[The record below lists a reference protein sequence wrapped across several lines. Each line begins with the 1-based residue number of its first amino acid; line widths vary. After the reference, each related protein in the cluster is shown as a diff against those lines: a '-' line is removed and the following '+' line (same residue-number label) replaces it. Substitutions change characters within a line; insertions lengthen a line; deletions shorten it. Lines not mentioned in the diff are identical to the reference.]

1 MTSLRDP
8 MPIVPLRTP
17 FDLAITPPGSKS
29 ITCRAY
35 VLAALARGTSRI
47 VRPLRAKDTDALL
60 TALCTLGAR
69 ASWTGDDVSIVGT
82 GGRFPRGG
90 TINLG
95 DGGTPTRFMI
105 AAACLA
111 TEPVVVDGSARMR
124 QRPIAEGVE
133 LLRRLGAQI
142 DFVDF
147 NDHLP
152 VRVTPREMTGGDLD
166 VGRTLSSQFISAIML
181 IAPCLDTPLR
191 LNLGPDLTSASYVGL
206 TRHVLQQWRGRD
218 DGPLK
223 ATTYEIEPDASAA
236 TYWLTAA
243 AMVPGAAV
251 RIDGLAA
258 SSPQADA
265 RFVRLLAEA
274 GGNPTGDDPVGLRY
288 GGPLR
293 GVTCDMADM
302 PDASMTL
309 AAAMATAESPS
320 TITGLRTLRIKETD
334 RLAALTTELS
344 KMGCRAEITPDSI
357 TISPSAGHA
366 GPVIF
371 ETYDDHRMAMAL
383 ALIGLVRPGISVANP
398 ACVSKSYPTFWRDL
412 ARLYD

>member
-8 MPIVPLRTP
+8 LPITPLRTP

-29 ITCRAY
+29 LTCRAY
-35 VLAALARGTSRI
+35 VLAALAEGTSRI

-60 TALCTLGAR
+60 TALCTLGTQV
-69 ASWTGDDVSIVGT
+69 SWTGDDVSIVGN

-111 TEPVVVDGSARMR
+111 GGPVVVDGSARMR

-142 DFVDF
+142 DFVDD
-147 NDHLP
+147 NDRLP
-152 VRVTPREMTGGDLD
+152 VRVTPRELTGGDLD
-166 VGRTLSSQFISAIML
+166 VGRTVSSQFISAVML

-191 LNLGPDLTSASYVGL
+191 LNLGSDVTSASYIRL
-206 TRHVLQQWRGRD
+206 TRHVLRQWRGGD

-236 TYWLTAA
+236 TYWLAA
-243 AMVPGAAV
+243 AAVVPGAAV
-251 RIDGLAA
+251 RIEGLAI

-274 GGNPTGDDPVGLRY
+274 GGNATGDDPVGLRY

-302 PDASMTL
+302 PDAAMTF
-309 AAAMATAESPS
+309 AAILATAESPS

-334 RLAALTTELS
+334 RLAALATELS
-344 KMGCRAEITPDSI
+344 KMGCGTEITRESI
-357 TISPSAGHA
+357 TIRPSTGDT

-371 ETYDDHRMAMAL
+371 ETYHDHRMAMAL
-383 ALIGLVRPGISVANP
+383 ALIGLVRPGISVVNP
-398 ACVSKSYPTFWRDL
+398 ACVSKSYPTFWRDF

>member
-8 MPIVPLRTP
+8 LPIAPLRTP

-35 VLAALARGTSRI
+35 VLAALATGTSRI

-60 TALCTLGAR
+60 GALCTLGAD
-69 ASWTGDDVSIVGT
+69 ASWAGDDVSITGT

-105 AAACLA
+105 AAACLG
-111 TEPVVVDGSARMR
+111 TEPVSVDGSERMR

-142 DFVDF
+142 DFVDL
-147 NDHLP
+147 NERLP
-152 VRVTPREMTGGDLD
+152 VRVTPRELTGGDLD

-206 TRHVLQQWRGRD
+206 TRHVLQQWCGRD

-274 GGNPTGDDPVGLRY
+274 GANPTGDDPVGIRY

-344 KMGCRAEITPDSI
+344 KMGCRVEITPDSI
-357 TISPSAGHA
+357 TISPYAGHA

>member
-35 VLAALARGTSRI
+35 VLAALAQGTSRI

-60 TALCTLGAR
+60 AALCTLGAR
-69 ASWTGDDVSIVGT
+69 ASWTGDDVTIVGT

-181 IAPCLDTPLR
+181 IAPCLDTPPR
-191 LNLGPDLTSASYVGL
+191 LNLGPDVTSRSYVEL
-206 TRHVLQQWRGRD
+206 TRKVLRQWRSGD
-218 DGPLK
+218 DGPIQ
-223 ATTYEIEPDASAA
+223 AMTYRVEPDASAA
-236 TYWLTAA
+236 TYWLAAA
-243 AMVPGAAV
+243 AMVQGSAV

-258 SSPQADA
+258 SSAQADA
-265 RFVRLLAEA
+265 RFVELLAEA
-274 GGNPTGDDPVGLRY
+274 GGVPTGDDPIGIRY
-288 GGPLR
+288 G
-293 GVTCDMADM
+293 DQ
-302 PDASMTL
+302 
-309 AAAMATAESPS
+309 
-320 TITGLRTLRIKETD
+320 
-334 RLAALTTELS
+334 
-344 KMGCRAEITPDSI
+344 TPV
-357 TISPSAGHA
+357 G
-366 GPVIF
+366 
-371 ETYDDHRMAMAL
+371 
-383 ALIGLVRPGISVANP
+383 
-398 ACVSKSYPTFWRDL
+398 K
-412 ARLYD
+412 AR